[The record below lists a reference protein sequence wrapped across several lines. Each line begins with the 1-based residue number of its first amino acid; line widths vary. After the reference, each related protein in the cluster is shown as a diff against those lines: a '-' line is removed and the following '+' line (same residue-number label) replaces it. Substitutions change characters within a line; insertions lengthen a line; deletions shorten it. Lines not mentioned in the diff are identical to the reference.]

1 MTDHLIL
8 LYLTIINAAGFLLML
23 IDKQKARRGA
33 WRISEA
39 TLIWVAIL
47 GGSIGSLIGMHLFR
61 HKTRHLKFVLGIPL
75 ILFAQLGLV
84 VWLYR

>member
-33 WRISEA
+33 WRIPEA
-39 TLIWVAIL
+39 TLIWIAIL
-47 GGSIGSLIGMHLFR
+47 GGSIGSLIGMYFFR

>member
-33 WRISEA
+33 WRIPEA
-39 TLIWVAIL
+39 TLIWIAIL
-47 GGSIGSLIGMHLFR
+47 GGSIGSLIGMYFFR

-75 ILFAQLGLV
+75 ILFVQLSLV